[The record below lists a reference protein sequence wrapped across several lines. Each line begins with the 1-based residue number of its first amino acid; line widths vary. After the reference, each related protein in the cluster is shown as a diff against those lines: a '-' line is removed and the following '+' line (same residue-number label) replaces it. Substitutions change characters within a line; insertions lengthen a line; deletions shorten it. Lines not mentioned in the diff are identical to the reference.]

1 MKVRTFITGIGM
13 ITPVGTGYH
22 EIQDFIRTGNP
33 AIKPLRLFHS
43 ETILPTGEVNQAF
56 PDDDIPRTHCLAMI
70 AAADAMKTNPGTV
83 DAIVVATSTGGM
95 SVTEELLREN
105 EPDPQKYR
113 YHAAGAV
120 ADYIA
125 GQLRCVGPV
134 ITISTACSS
143 GTAALKM
150 ALELIRSGRA
160 KKVLAVGSD
169 ALCRFTYFGF
179 HSLQLIDPSGARPF
193 DLNRKGMTVSEGAAA
208 LLLEAGETVPET
220 ACAEISGAGLSCDAY
235 HPTAPHPEGEG
246 AVNAMLKA
254 LEDASLSPSDMDYIN
269 LHGTGTVDNDLSE
282 AKAVNRIFAEKKPPL
297 SSIKGAMGH
306 PLAAAGLIEAV
317 ICAICIQQNLIP
329 ANTGCTIPDPKLNL
343 QPALVPMEQPVNTV
357 LSNSFGFGGNNAS
370 VVIRSVKGNGNPVLL
385 KKTAPFEVI
394 GCECIT
400 GAGGTAPTL
409 NRFLNGETCDG
420 VFPIAALSENLPP
433 RLIRRLKR
441 LPQMALALADSLQKN
456 TVSVQPP
463 SSIFWGTGWG
473 ALSETY
479 DFLTKLFESNEKF
492 CSPTDFIGSVH
503 NAAAG
508 QVAMYLKSK
517 GANLTT
523 TGGDY
528 SFEQALLSASLLHP
542 GNTDEPVLVMGAD
555 EHHTKLSRLFDES
568 VSKTDEDSDGGG
580 ALLLKRSDAPKV
592 LCISS
597 CFYERADHH
606 PDIIQALIRSLGNSE
621 QIGRKFGALLVGI
634 PAALRECGKKQVREF
649 LKQTRFDKPV
659 IDYRKYIGEYASASA
674 AATVLG
680 IKLLQLNQIPARL
693 SGERDID
700 LDGKGVLLIGTGTY
714 VTAIEIF
721 QS

>member
-1 MKVRTFITGIGM
+1 MKVRTFITGIGI

-33 AIKPLRLFHS
+33 TIRPLRLFRS
-43 ETILPTGEVNQAF
+43 ETVLPTGEVNQSF
-56 PDDDIPRTHCLAMI
+56 PNDDIPRTHRLAMI

-83 DAIVVATSTGGM
+83 DAIVMATSTGGM
-95 SVTEELLREN
+95 SVTEELLRKN
-105 EPDPQKYR
+105 ETAPEKYQ
-113 YHAAGAV
+113 YHAAGSV

-125 GQLRCVGPV
+125 GQLRCFGPV

-160 KKVLAVGSD
+160 KKVLAIASD
-169 ALCRFTYFGF
+169 SLCRFTYFGF

-208 LLLEAGETVPET
+208 LLLEAGERVPET
-220 ACAEISGAGLSCDAY
+220 ACAEILGAGLSCDAY

-246 AVNAMLKA
+246 ARNAMLQA
-254 LEDASLSPSDMDYIN
+254 LEDASLSPSDIDYIN

-282 AKAVNRIFAEKKPPL
+282 AKAVNQIFAEKKPPL
-297 SSIKGAMGH
+297 SSVKGAMGH

-317 ICAICIQQNLIP
+317 ICTICIQQNLIP
-329 ANTGCTIPDPKLNL
+329 ANTGCTIPDPKPNL
-343 QPALVPMEQPVNTV
+343 QPVLSPMEHPVDTV

-385 KKTAPFEVI
+385 KKTSPLEVI

-400 GAGGTAPTL
+400 GAGGTTSTL
-409 NRFLNGETCDG
+409 NRFLNGENCNG
-420 VFPIAALSENLPP
+420 VFPLAALSEDLPP

-456 TVSVQPP
+456 TISFQSPL
-463 SSIFWGTGWG
+463 SIFWGTGWG

-479 DFLTKLFESNEKF
+479 DFLIKLFESNEKF
-492 CSPTDFIGSVH
+492 TSPTDFIGSVH

-517 GANLTT
+517 GANITT

-542 GNTDEPVLVMGAD
+542 VNTDESVLVMGAD
-555 EHHTKLSRLFDES
+555 EYHTKLSGLFDGS
-568 VSKTDEDSDGGG
+568 VSNSRENSDGGG
-580 ALLLKRSDAPKV
+580 ALLLKHPGTARGMN
-592 LCISS
+592 ISC
-597 CFYERADHH
+597 CFYERAEHH
-606 PDIIQALIRSLGNSE
+606 PDIIQALIRSLGSPE

-634 PAALRECGKKQVREF
+634 PASLRECGEKQLREF
-649 LKQTRFDKPV
+649 LNQTRFNKPV
-659 IDYRKYIGEYASASA
+659 IDYRKQIGEYASASA
-674 AATVLG
+674 TAAVIG
-680 IKLLQLNQIPARL
+680 IKLLQLNHIPARL
-693 SGERDID
+693 SGEHDIE
-700 LDGKGVLLIGTGTY
+700 LDGKGILLIGTGTF

>member
-22 EIQDFIRTGNP
+22 EIHDFIRTGNP
-33 AIKPLRLFHS
+33 AIRPLRLFHS
-43 ETILPTGEVNQAF
+43 ETILPTGEVNQSF
-56 PDDDIPRTHCLAMI
+56 PDDDIPRTHRLAMI
-70 AAADAMKTNPGTV
+70 AATDAMKTNPGTV

-95 SVTEELLREN
+95 SVTEELLRKN
-105 EPDPQKYR
+105 ERDPEKYR
-113 YHAAGAV
+113 YHAAGSV
-120 ADYIA
+120 ADYLA

-143 GTAALKM
+143 GTAALKI

-160 KKVLAVGSD
+160 GKVLAVGSD

-179 HSLQLIDPSGARPF
+179 HSLQLIDPDGSRPF

-208 LLLEAGETVPET
+208 LILEAGESIPET
-220 ACAEISGAGLSCDAY
+220 ACAEITGAGLSCDAY

-254 LEDASLSPSDMDYIN
+254 LEDASLSPSDINYIN

-282 AKAVNRIFAEKKPPL
+282 AKAVNRIFTEEKPPM
-297 SSIKGAMGH
+297 SSIKGALGH

-317 ICAICIQQNLIP
+317 ICAISIQQNLIP

-343 QPALVPMEQPVNTV
+343 QPTLNPIEQTLDTV

-370 VVIRSVKGNGNPVLL
+370 VVIQSVKGSGNPVLL
-385 KKTAPFEVI
+385 KKTASFEVI
-394 GCECIT
+394 GCECVT
-400 GAGGTAPTL
+400 GAGGTTPTL
-409 NRFLNGETCDG
+409 NRFLNGESCEG
-420 VFPIAALSENLPP
+420 VFPTESISENLPP

-441 LPQMALALADSLQKN
+441 LPQMALALADSLKKN
-456 TVSVQPP
+456 TVSFQPP
-463 SSIFWGTGWG
+463 SSVFWGTGWG

-528 SFEQALLSASLLHP
+528 SFEQALLSAGLLHP
-542 GNTDEPVLVMGAD
+542 GSTDETVLVIGAD
-555 EHHTKLSRLFDES
+555 EHHAELSGIFDGS
-568 VSKTDEDSDGGG
+568 VFKTNKNSDGGG
-580 ALLLKRSDAPKV
+580 ALLLKRSDAPKG

-597 CFYERADHH
+597 CFYEKADHH
-606 PDIIQALIRSLGNSE
+606 PDIIQALIRSLGNPE
-621 QIGRKFGALLVGI
+621 QISRRFGALLVGI
-634 PAALRECGKKQVREF
+634 PAALRECGEKQVREF
-649 LKQTRFDKPV
+649 LKQTGFNKPV
-659 IDYRKYIGEYASASA
+659 IDYRRYIGEHASASA
-674 AATVLG
+674 AAAVFG
-680 IKLLQLNQIPARL
+680 ITLLQLNRIPAKL

>member
-43 ETILPTGEVNQAF
+43 ETILPTGEVNLSF
-56 PDDDIPRTHCLAMI
+56 PDDEIPRTHRLAMI
-70 AAADAMKTNPGTV
+70 AAADAMKTSQGTV
-83 DAIVVATSTGGM
+83 DAIVMATTTGGM
-95 SVTEELLREN
+95 SSTEEPLRKN
-105 EPDPQKYR
+105 EKDPLKYR
-113 YHAAGAV
+113 YHAAGSV

-125 GQLRCVGPV
+125 GQLRCLGPV

-143 GTAALKM
+143 GTAALKL

-160 KKVLAVGSD
+160 GKVLVVASD
-169 ALCRFTYFGF
+169 SLCRFTYFGF
-179 HSLQLIDPSGARPF
+179 HSLQLIDPDGSRPF

-208 LLLEAGETVPET
+208 VLLEAGERVPET
-220 ACAEISGAGLSCDAY
+220 AYAEIPGAGLSCDAY

-246 AVNAMLKA
+246 AVNAMLQA
-254 LEDASLSPSDMDYIN
+254 LEDASLSPSDIDYIN

-282 AKAVNRIFAEKKPPL
+282 AKAVNRIFPEKKPPL
-297 SSIKGAMGH
+297 SSIKGALGH
-306 PLAAAGLIEAV
+306 PLAAAGLIETV

-343 QPALVPMEQPVNTV
+343 QPVLSPMEKPVDTV

-370 VVIRSVKGNGNPVLL
+370 VVIRSLKGNGNPVLL
-385 KKTAPFEVI
+385 KKTAPLEVL

-400 GAGGTAPTL
+400 GAGGTTSTL
-409 NRFLNGETCDG
+409 NRFLNGENCDG
-420 VFPIAALSENLPP
+420 VYPLATLSENLPP

-441 LPQMALALADSLQKN
+441 LPRMALALADSLQKN
-456 TVSVQPP
+456 MVSFQSP

-479 DFLTKLFESNEKF
+479 DFLTGLFESNGKF

-508 QVAMYLKSK
+508 QVAMHLKSK
-517 GANLTT
+517 GANITT
-523 TGGDY
+523 TGGDC

-542 GNTDEPVLVMGAD
+542 GNTDEPVLVLGAD
-555 EHHTKLSRLFDES
+555 EYHTELSRLFDES
-568 VSKTDEDSDGGG
+568 VAKTPRNSDGGG
-580 ALLLKRSDAPKV
+580 ALLLKRSSAPSG
-592 LCISS
+592 LCISPG
-597 CFYERADHH
+597 FYERAEHN
-606 PDIIQALIRSLGNSE
+606 PDIIQSLIRSLGNAE
-621 QIGRKFGALLVGI
+621 QICRKFGALLVGI
-634 PAALRECGKKQVREF
+634 PAAFRESGEKQLREF
-649 LKQTRFDKPV
+649 LDQTRFNKPV
-659 IDYRKYIGEYASASA
+659 IDYRKYTGEYASASA
-674 AATVLG
+674 TASVLG
-680 IKLLQLNQIPARL
+680 IKLLQLNRIPAGL
-693 SGERDID
+693 SGESDIS
-700 LDGKGVLLIGTGTY
+700 LNGKGVLLIGTGTY
-714 VTAIEIF
+714 ITAVEIF

>member
-13 ITPVGTGYH
+13 ITPVGNGYH
-22 EIQDFIRTGNP
+22 EIEHFIRTGNQV
-33 AIKPLRLFHS
+33 IKPLRLFHS
-43 ETILPTGEVNQAF
+43 ETILPTGEVNQFF
-56 PDDDIPRTHCLAMI
+56 PDDDIPRTHHLAMI
-70 AAADAMKTNPGTV
+70 AAVDVMKTSQGTV
-83 DAIVVATSTGGM
+83 DAIVMATSTGGM
-95 SVTEELLREN
+95 SVTEELLRKN
-105 EPDPQKYR
+105 EQDPQKYR
-113 YHAAGAV
+113 YHAAGSV

-125 GQLRCVGPV
+125 GQLKCIGPV

-179 HSLQLIDPSGARPF
+179 HSLQLIDPNGSRPF

-208 LLLEAGETVPET
+208 VLLEAGESVPET
-220 ACAEISGAGLSCDAY
+220 AYAEILGAGLSCDAH

-246 AVNAMLKA
+246 ARNAMLQA
-254 LEDASLSPSDMDYIN
+254 LEDSSLSPSDIDYIN
-269 LHGTGTVDNDLSE
+269 LHGTGTVDNDSSE

-297 SSIKGAMGH
+297 SSVKGAMGH

-343 QPALVPMEQPVNTV
+343 QPTLSPMEHPVDTV

-385 KKTAPFEVI
+385 KKTTPFEVI

-400 GAGGTAPTL
+400 GAGGTTSTL
-409 NRFLNGETCDG
+409 NRFLNGENCDG

-456 TVSVQPP
+456 TVSFQSPV
-463 SSIFWGTGWG
+463 SIFWGTGWG

-508 QVAMYLKSK
+508 QVAIYLKSK
-517 GANLTT
+517 GVNITT

-528 SFEQALLSASLLHP
+528 SFEQALLSAGLLHP
-542 GNTDEPVLVMGAD
+542 ENTNEPVLVLGAD
-555 EHHTKLSRLFDES
+555 EYHTKLSGLFDGS
-568 VSKTDEDSDGGG
+568 VSKTHKKSDGGG
-580 ALLLKRSDAPKV
+580 ALLLKHAGSARGV
-592 LCISS
+592 NISC
-597 CFYERADHH
+597 CFYERAEHH
-606 PDIIQALIRSLGNSE
+606 PDIIQALIRSLGSPE
-621 QIGRKFGALLVGI
+621 QIYRKFGALLVGI
-634 PAALRECGKKQVREF
+634 PAALRECGEKQVREF
-649 LKQTRFDKPV
+649 LNQTRFNKPV

-674 AATVLG
+674 SAAVLG
-680 IKLLQLNQIPARL
+680 IKLLQLNRIPAGL

-700 LDGKGVLLIGTGTY
+700 LDGKGVLLIGTGTF